1 MPDLFRH
8 HHFLYILP
16 MQSYNYYV
24 YLLTTSDNSVF
35 YTGVTND
42 LARRVVEHKVHRNK
56 GFTSKYNVSKLVY
69 YELFF
74 NIEDAIKREKQLKRY
89 PRDWK
94 CNLVMSKNPEWND
107 LSASIGIT
115 KEVIESAK
123 GSVVPGINPGR
134 QNPSAVP
141 SI

>member
-89 PRDWK
+89 PRVWK
-94 CNLVMSKNPEWND
+94 CNLVMSKNPEWNTCPH
-107 LSASIGIT
+107 L
-115 KEVIESAK
+115 
-123 GSVVPGINPGR
+123 
-134 QNPSAVP
+134 
-141 SI
+141 

>member
-1 MPDLFRH
+1 
-8 HHFLYILP
+8 
-16 MQSYNYYV
+16 
-24 YLLTTSDNSVF
+24 
-35 YTGVTND
+35 
-42 LARRVVEHKVHRNK
+42 
-56 GFTSKYNVSKLVY
+56 VY

-89 PRDWK
+89 PRVWK

-123 GSVVPGINPGR
+123 GIVVPGINPGR
-134 QNPSAVP
+134 QNPSAVS

>member
-1 MPDLFRH
+1 
-8 HHFLYILP
+8 
-16 MQSYNYYV
+16 MQSHNYYV
-24 YLLTTSDNSVF
+24 YLLTTNDNSVF

-42 LARRVVEHKVHRNK
+42 LVRRVVEHKVHRNK

-89 PRDWK
+89 PRVWK

-107 LSASIGIT
+107 LSTSIGIT
-115 KEVIESAK
+115 KDIVESAERL
-123 GSVVPGINPGR
+123 VVPGINPGR
-134 QNPSAVP
+134 QNSPAVP